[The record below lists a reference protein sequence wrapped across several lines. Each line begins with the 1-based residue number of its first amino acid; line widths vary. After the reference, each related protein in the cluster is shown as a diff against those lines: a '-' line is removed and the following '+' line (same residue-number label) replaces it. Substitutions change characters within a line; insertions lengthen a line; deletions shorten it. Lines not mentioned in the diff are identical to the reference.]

1 MHAVIFLLLY
11 QSKLPSSFSY
21 IDTIVNKDFTTTSS
35 SLHERID
42 NRLNDETVFLEEVHG
57 YLRVII
63 GRIDMLTKERIEE
76 IEQKARQVLSDMY
89 GNVAALSPL
98 INLAE
103 ILKDNGIQLINANF
117 DNPEIIGAFDAQKKI
132 IYVSQ
137 DEQRKTRQFFTVA
150 HELGHFFLHSET
162 KQEVFHR
169 SQMDQFGDLLDD
181 EQEANWFAASLL
193 MPREL
198 VTKEWHQHPDEQ
210 YIAARFGVS
219 RAAAHW
225 RLKNLNLVN

>member
-1 MHAVIFLLLY
+1 
-11 QSKLPSSFSY
+11 
-21 IDTIVNKDFTTTSS
+21 
-35 SLHERID
+35 
-42 NRLNDETVFLEEVHG
+42 
-57 YLRVII
+57 
-63 GRIDMLTKERIEE
+63 MLSRERIEE
-76 IEQKARQVLSDMY
+76 IEQKARQVLTDLY

-103 ILKDNGIQLINANF
+103 ILKKNNLQLVNAHF
-117 DNPEIIGAFDAQKKI
+117 DNPGILGAFDASRHI

-137 DEQRKTRQFFTVA
+137 DEHKKTRQFFTVA
-150 HELGHFFLHSET
+150 HELGHFFLHDKN

-169 SQMDQFGDLLDD
+169 AQMDQFGDNIDE

-198 VTKEWHQHPDEQ
+198 ITKEWNLHPDEAF
-210 YIAARFGVS
+210 IAARFGVS

-225 RLKNLNLVN
+225 RLKNLNVIS